1 MNKEDFKQHWESVY
15 TNKQPNEVSW
25 TQAKPETSL
34 FYFTQLNLPKNA
46 AIIDIGGGDSKF
58 VDFLL
63 KEGYTN
69 ITVLDI
75 SERALERAQKRLG
88 EKAKMVKWVESNVLD
103 FNPTETYDFWH
114 DRAAFHFLTS
124 EKDKLAYSRLV
135 NKAVKGHALL
145 ATFSKEGPLKC
156 SGLEI
161 SQYESAE
168 LQHLL
173 GDHFALVDERKEDHT
188 TPFETKQSFLFT
200 LFKYLNINS

>member
-1 MNKEDFKQHWESVY
+1 MNKEDLKQHWENVY

-25 TQAKPETSL
+25 TQEKPETSL

-46 AIIDIGGGDSKF
+46 SIIDIGGGDSKF

-75 SERALERAQKRLG
+75 SGKALERAQKRLG

-103 FNPTETYDFWH
+103 FRPTETYDFWH

-124 EKDKLAYSRLV
+124 NQDIINYSKLV

-161 SQYESAE
+161 SQYKSAE

-173 GDHFALVDERKEDHT
+173 GDHFALVDERNEDHT
-188 TPFETKQSFLFT
+188 TPFKTKQNFLFV
-200 LFKYLNINS
+200 LFRNI